1 MVKIFGKKVEETG
14 NNQGEFLTKTIIGLG
29 YGLIKTRDL
38 ILNKELGISTQ
49 DAMDALSLWV
59 GRELMKDM
67 LDKKIVKVTDSDQKL
82 INGLTTILNIADE
95 LDIEVTEDKIKLV
108 VQKCLICPKRIGG
121 YDLEGNTSCPVGGL
135 LTGALSYARGTDP
148 MITKNRLQTGEI
160 CHIELDL

>member
-1 MVKIFGKKVEETG
+1 MVKIFGKKAEETIKE
-14 NNQGEFLTKTIIGLG
+14 GEFLTKTIIGLG

-67 LDKKIVKVTDSDQKL
+67 LDKKIVKVTDSDEKL
-82 INGLTTILNIADE
+82 INGLTRILNIADE
-95 LDIEVTEDKIKLV
+95 LDIEVIEDKIKLV

-121 YDLEGNTSCPVGGL
+121 YDLEGNTACPVGGL
-135 LTGALSYARGTDP
+135 LTGAIAYARGTDP